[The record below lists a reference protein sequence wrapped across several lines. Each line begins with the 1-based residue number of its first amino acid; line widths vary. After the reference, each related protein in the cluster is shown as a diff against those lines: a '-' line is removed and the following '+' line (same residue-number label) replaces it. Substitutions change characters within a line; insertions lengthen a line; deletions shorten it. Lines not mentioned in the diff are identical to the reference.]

1 MFPNIVDVGPVT
13 LHSYGLMLAI
23 AFLVGLRVAS
33 HYGKK
38 SGLDP
43 ARIIDVVI
51 YIFISALI
59 GAKLLH
65 ILVDFDY
72 YKQDWSRL
80 LNIYQVGGVYYGG
93 FLMAVLV
100 TIWYVRRHQMSFWGT
115 ADALSMGLSIGQMFG
130 RIGCFLAG
138 CCWGKECPTG
148 FPFAITFTNPDA
160 AKQVGTPLHV
170 PLHPAQ
176 LYEAAGMLV
185 IFLIL
190 RFTYFRRRFE
200 GQQFFLYLLLYSV
213 LRFTVEFFR
222 GDPRGSVFNG
232 LLSTSQ
238 FISLIVF
245 VASLIVLFTRSRSHS
260 AQAASAK

>member
-1 MFPNIVDVGPVT
+1 
-13 LHSYGLMLAI
+13 MLAI

-38 SGLDP
+38 SGVDP
-43 ARIIDVVI
+43 SRIVDVVI

-65 ILVDFDY
+65 ILVDFNY
-72 YKQDWSRL
+72 YKQDWGRL

-93 FLMAVLV
+93 FLMAVMV
-100 TIWYVRRHQMSFWGT
+100 TIWYVRRHHMSFWGT

-148 FPFAITFTNPDA
+148 FPFAVTFTNPDA
-160 AKQVGTPLHV
+160 AKQVGTPLLV

-176 LYEAAGMLV
+176 LYEAIGMLV

-222 GDPRGSVFNG
+222 GDPRGTVFNG

-245 VASLIVLFTRSRSHS
+245 VASLIVLFTRSRSHT

>member
-1 MFPNIVDVGPVT
+1 MFPNIVDIGPIT

-33 HYGKK
+33 YYGKK
-38 SGLDP
+38 DGLEP
-43 ARIIDVVI
+43 SRIVDVVI

-65 ILVDFDY
+65 ILVDLDY

-100 TIWYVRRHQMSFWGT
+100 TIWYVRRHHMSFWGT

-148 FPFAITFTNPDA
+148 FPIGVTFTNRDA
-160 AKQVGTPLHV
+160 AEQVGTPLNI
-170 PLHPAQ
+170 PLHATQ

-190 RFTYFRRRFE
+190 RLTYSRRRFE
-200 GQQFFLYLLLYSV
+200 GQQFFLYLLLYSI
-213 LRFTVEFFR
+213 LRFSVEFFR
-222 GDPRGSVFNG
+222 GDPRGTVFNG

-245 VASLIVLFTRSRSHS
+245 VASLIVLFIRSRSHT
-260 AQAASAK
+260 AEAASAK